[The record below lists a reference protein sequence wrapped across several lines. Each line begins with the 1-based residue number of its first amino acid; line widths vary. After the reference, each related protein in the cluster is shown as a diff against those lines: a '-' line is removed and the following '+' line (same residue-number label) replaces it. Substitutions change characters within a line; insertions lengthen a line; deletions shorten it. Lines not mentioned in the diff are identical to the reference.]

1 MLKPQDIYPHTFTKA
16 LFRGYNTAVV
26 DEFLENVAEE
36 YSALHE
42 ENATLK
48 SKLKAMVDKVEE
60 YRATEEAMRSAL
72 LAAQRTAEGILKDAE
87 TRRDEIL
94 AHASDE
100 ALARRDDCRREVAE
114 LEERMRRARTE
125 MARFVAAGRELCS
138 QELKFLEQLPQMQV
152 NVTLPED
159 GETPETDSAAKDE
172 TSAAPESGESAKLS
186 AADYIKGKRVSAA
199 DDIKDKAANPDALSE
214 KSESAVTLSK
224 EDSGK
229 PEKIPYYKKREPEAP
244 RLDELKFGQTLKK
257 D

>member
-1 MLKPQDIYPHTFTKA
+1 MLKPQEISGHTFNKA
-16 LFRGYNTAVV
+16 LFGGSSVSAVG
-26 DEFLENVAEE
+26 EFLEGVSEDYA
-36 YSALHE
+36 ALQK

-48 SKLKAMVDKVEE
+48 AKLKVMVDKVEE

-94 AHASDE
+94 ANASDE

-125 MARFVAAGRELCS
+125 MARFIASGRELCA

-152 NVTLPED
+152 SVTLPAED
-159 GETPETDSAAKDE
+159 DAE
-172 TSAAPESGESAKLS
+172 APS
-186 AADYIKGKRVSAA
+186 
-199 DDIKDKAANPDALSE
+199 
-214 KSESAVTLSK
+214 
-224 EDSGK
+224 
-229 PEKIPYYKKREPEAP
+229 EPEAEP
-244 RLDELKFGQTLKK
+244 DMTEPAPHLDELKFGQSLKK

>member
-1 MLKPQDIYPHTFTKA
+1 MLKPQEISGHTFTKA
-16 LFRGYNTAVV
+16 LLRGYAISAV
-26 DEFLENVAEE
+26 DEFLETVAED
-36 YSALHE
+36 YSALHK

-48 SKLKAMVDKVEE
+48 SKLKVMVDKVEE

-94 AHASDE
+94 ANASDE

-125 MARFVAAGRELCS
+125 MARFIASGRELCA

-152 NVTLPED
+152 NVTLPAED
-159 GETPETDSAAKDE
+159 EAE
-172 TSAAPESGESAKLS
+172 APSEPAPVE
-186 AADYIKGKRVSAA
+186 
-199 DDIKDKAANPDALSE
+199 PD
-214 KSESAVTLSK
+214 T
-224 EDSGK
+224 K
-229 PEKIPYYKKREPEAP
+229 PEPDAP
-244 RLDELKFGQTLKK
+244 RLDELKFGQSLKK

>member
-1 MLKPQDIYPHTFTKA
+1 MLKPQDIFPHTFTKA
-16 LFRGYNTAVV
+16 LFRGYNTTAV
-26 DEFLENVAEE
+26 DEFLENVSED
-36 YSALHE
+36 YSALHQ

-72 LAAQRTAEGILKDAE
+72 LAAQRTAEGIIKDAE
-87 TRRDEIL
+87 ARRDEIL
-94 AHASDE
+94 THASDE

-125 MARFVAAGRELCS
+125 MARFIASGRELCS

-159 GETPETDSAAKDE
+159 AESAETPSEAAKP
-172 TSAAPESGESAKLS
+172 SAPDDAP
-186 AADYIKGKRVSAA
+186 
-199 DDIKDKAANPDALSE
+199 LSE
-214 KSESAVTLSK
+214 EETAAVTPPK
-224 EDSGK
+224 EEREK
-229 PEKIPYYKKREPEAP
+229 PEKIPYYKKREPVAP
-244 RLDELKFGQTLKK
+244 HLDELKFGQSLKK